1 MKHRKK
7 GRRIYTY
14 RTKNRRVFNR
24 NHPMRSAFGTAVLL
38 ALLAFCVI
46 VGYNVIGP
54 IVTRVNL
61 EAEHP
66 TTTPDPYFSESSDAS
81 DKPDKPD
88 TPESGSQPEQSAKQ
102 TTAKI
107 KATTLSVTTTVTT
120 TTEPV
125 MTRFPDGAE
134 VDYMLPEDAL
144 RDLNTLDRYA
154 ADAAKQ
160 GYTAVVLPLKLKGGM
175 LQYASGNDRAKTC
188 GASSVNMLTLREI
201 TNAVDRYHLTCSALF
216 STLED
221 HVYPNVYM
229 DGSFIFNGSTRW
241 LDNKPESGGKPW
253 LNPFDPASGNYLAD
267 LAAEIERSGF
277 RHILCTDAVFP
288 NFFRSDAEL
297 LGNRI
302 QDNEQ
307 RKKALTSVL
316 NQISAAAPSA
326 GSYISL
332 AELVLGHEE
341 AFVPEM
347 LEAKQVYV
355 RIDPQD
361 LPQAF
366 TLGGQNYDPASLS
379 GDDKILLLASAA
391 KAAAGGRQLIPVI
404 PAGGRTDAEITH
416 LIETLCGAGY
426 ETVCMDPGRSDDGTQ
441 DAAADSADE

>member
-66 TTTPDPYFSESSDAS
+66 TTTPDPYFSESSDVPQDTAE
-81 DKPDKPD
+81 
-88 TPESGSQPEQSAKQ
+88 TPEPGSQPAQSAKQ
-102 TTAKI
+102 TTAKT
-107 KATTLSVTTTVTT
+107 KATVLSVTTTVTT

-144 RDLNTLDRYA
+144 HDLTALDRYA

-160 GYTAVVLPLKLKGGM
+160 GYTAVILPLKLKGGM
-175 LQYASGNDRAKTC
+175 LQYASGNERAKTC
-188 GASSVNMLTLREI
+188 GATGTNMLTLREI
-201 TNAVDRYHLTCSALF
+201 TNAADRYHLTCSALF

-229 DGSFIFNGSTRW
+229 EGSYTFNGSTRW

-253 LNPFDPASGNYLAD
+253 LNPFDQASGSYLAD

-277 RHILCTDAVFP
+277 RHILCTDTVFP
-288 NFFRSDAEL
+288 HFFRSDAEL

-302 QDNEQ
+302 QDTEQ
-307 RKKALTSVL
+307 RKKALAFVL

-326 GSYISL
+326 GSYVSL
-332 AELVLGHEE
+332 SELVRGNEE
-341 AFVPEM
+341 AFVPE
-347 LEAKQVYV
+347 LLDAKQMYV
-355 RIDPQD
+355 RLDPQE

-366 TLGGQNYDPASLS
+366 TLGGQNYDPAPLS
-379 GDDKILLLASAA
+379 GDDKVLLLASAA
-391 KAAAGGRQLIPVI
+391 KAAIGDRKLIPVI
-404 PAGGRTDAEITH
+404 PTGGRTDGEITH
-416 LIETLCGAGY
+416 LIETLCDAGCP
-426 ETVCMDPGRSDDGTQ
+426 TVCMDPGRTADGTQ
-441 DAAADSADE
+441 DGAGESAAE